1 LGGIVNRS
9 RLNTDVVNDWVLD
22 ERDFEVHPFAVDL
35 LLNAALNFV
44 EQNCCVSGVNC
55 GGKEKVDGG
64 VRDMVGRQEQ
74 QNN

>member
-1 LGGIVNRS
+1 MIGSWIM
-9 RLNTDVVNDWVLD
+9 D

>member
-1 LGGIVNRS
+1 MIGSWMKGI
-9 RLNTDVVNDWVLD
+9 LKCI
-22 ERDFEVHPFAVDL
+22 PFAVDM